1 MTIQRK
7 TALAFVVLLIVF
19 GITHFATFP
28 GSLAYFKQVTGGK
41 KILDLEPEF
50 DSASVYQ
57 RLESF
62 GEEGRQ
68 AYLQLTTISDIVF
81 PLSAFIFLL
90 FLGQLARS
98 KIKGGTYAEYYW
110 LLPLLYFL
118 ADLMEN
124 VSAAILVLNYP
135 EQMGVIPSV
144 LGYISVVKRLSMA
157 LAFFVPTLIIIYAAW
172 PFRPGKIGSGR

>member
-1 MTIQRK
+1 MTIHRR

-19 GITHFATFP
+19 GITHFAAFP
-28 GSLAYFKQVTGGK
+28 GSLAYFKQVTEGQ
-41 KILDLEPEF
+41 KILDLKPEF

-68 AYLQLTTISDIVF
+68 AYLRLTATTDIVF

-118 ADLMEN
+118 VDLIEN

-135 EQMGVIPSV
+135 EQISVIPSV

-157 LAFFVPTLIIIYAAW
+157 LAFLIPVLVIVYAVW
-172 PFRPGKIGSGR
+172 PFRSEKAGSQR